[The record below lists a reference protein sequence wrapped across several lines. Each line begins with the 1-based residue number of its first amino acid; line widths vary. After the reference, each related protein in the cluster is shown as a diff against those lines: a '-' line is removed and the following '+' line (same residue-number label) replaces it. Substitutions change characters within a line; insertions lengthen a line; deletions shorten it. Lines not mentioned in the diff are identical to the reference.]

1 MSSAFSGF
9 SGLSGRYA
17 AALFELAEERK
28 QLDEVAGD
36 TAAICALVA
45 ESPDLRRLVASPVI
59 ARADQTRAV
68 MAVLKSAGVSVLTRN
83 FTGIVAQN
91 HRLYALADMCK
102 AFQALL
108 AGRRGEI
115 TAVVT
120 TAHPLGD
127 KQSAAL
133 EQELKLAMGSKVTLD
148 LKTDATLLGGAVI
161 RVGSRMID
169 FSLRTKLQRLELS
182 LKGAA

>member
-17 AALFELAEERK
+17 AALFELAEEHR
-28 QLDEVAGD
+28 QLDEVADD
-36 TAAICALVA
+36 TVTISAILA
-45 ESPDLRRLVASPVI
+45 ESPDLLRLLVRPVI
-59 ARADQTRAV
+59 ARDDQARAA
-68 MAVLKSAGVSVLTRN
+68 MAVFKTAGVSALVLN

-91 HRLYALADMCK
+91 HRLYALADMCN

-108 AGRRGEI
+108 ARRRGEI
-115 TAVVT
+115 TATVT

-133 EQELKLAMGSKVTLD
+133 EQELKLAMGSKITLD
-148 LKTDATLLGGAVI
+148 LKTDAALLGGMVI

-169 FSLRTKLQRLELS
+169 SSLRTKIQRLELS